1 MAYRRMTSH
10 PSPPN
15 ALVERLRAICLDL
28 PDATEEAAWTGTR
41 WSVSHKN
48 FAHVVM
54 IHAGWP
60 PAYAKAAAS
69 DGPLCVLTFRT
80 PRPAAQLARLSRAPY
95 FLPRWWP
102 DIAGMVLDARTEWDD
117 VERHVVDSYCV
128 LAPKKLAARV
138 AEMRGDT

>member
-1 MAYRRMTSH
+1 MATH

-15 ALVERLRAICLDL
+15 ALVDRLRAICLDL
-28 PDATEEAAWTGTR
+28 PEATEEAAWTGTR

-54 IHAGWP
+54 IASGWP

-80 PRPAAQLARLSRAPY
+80 PRPAAEIARLARAPY

-102 DIAGMVLDARTEWDD
+102 DIAGMSLDARTEWDD
-117 VERHVVDSYCV
+117 VERHVVASYCV
-128 LAPKKLAARV
+128 LAPRKLARWV
-138 AEMRGDT
+138 EQTRGPF